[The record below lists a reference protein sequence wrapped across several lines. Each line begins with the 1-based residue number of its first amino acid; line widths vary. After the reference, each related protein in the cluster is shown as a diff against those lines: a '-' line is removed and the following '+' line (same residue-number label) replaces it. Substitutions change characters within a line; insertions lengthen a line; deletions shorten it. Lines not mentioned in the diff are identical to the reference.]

1 MDSPFTG
8 HLDNENS
15 LAQHSLTYSGI
26 RYPLRGVLVSF
37 DHIVSLSSA
46 LISLIGL
53 VFVALQLREGNRQQQ
68 LASLVEIYDINR
80 QLLTL
85 GFSHPKLFEILAD
98 APNADPTLERRYL
111 QLWLNQFALIHSYM
125 KEAVFKRELK
135 DSLTREVA
143 EFFTMENMQRHWR
156 RHGTFYPAS
165 FQNFVGD
172 VLNKHA
178 PNPAAQADSDC

>member
-1 MDSPFTG
+1 MPF
-8 HLDNENS
+8 E
-15 LAQHSLTYSGI
+15 QM
-26 RYPLRGVLVSF
+26 
-37 DHIVSLSSA
+37 VSLFSA
-46 LISLIGL
+46 VISFAGL
-53 VFVALQLREGNRQQQ
+53 VFVALQLRDGNKQQE

-98 APNADPTLERRYL
+98 AANADPTLERRYL

-125 KEAVFKRELK
+125 EEAVFKRELK

-156 RHGTFYPAS
+156 HHGAFYPAS
-165 FQNFVGD
+165 FQAFVSD
-172 VLNKHA
+172 VLKNNE
-178 PNPAAQADSDC
+178 PPAAAQINSGC